1 MGRVTAL
8 TILHSLEHRA
18 KLHSVKLSATKLG
31 PAACGRRETQKR
43 ETELRIH
50 RCALELTDERGL
62 DGWTMDDL
70 AAAADVS
77 RRTLFN
83 YFPGKVDAVL
93 GGTPE
98 LPAEALEVFHRG
110 GPTGRLVDDLS
121 ALAAAILAEKGFEPE
136 VMALGHRILHQT
148 PRLIVIAHERFE
160 QVTGDLVDHILRRE
174 GTEFGAD
181 RARLLVRL
189 LVAVFDV
196 AINQLT
202 DNPGDR
208 PVAEI
213 FDENVRLARDLLA

>member
-1 MGRVTAL
+1 M
-8 TILHSLEHRA
+8 
-18 KLHSVKLSATKLG
+18 KLSATS
-31 PAACGRRETQKR
+31 CGRREIQKR

-50 RCALELTDERGL
+50 HRALELTDERGL

-70 AAAADVS
+70 AAASDVS

-93 GGTPE
+93 GTTPE
-98 LPAEALEVFHRG
+98 LPAAALETFHAG

-121 ALAAAILAEKGFEPE
+121 ALAEAILSEKAFDPD

-160 QVTGDLVDHILRRE
+160 QITGELVGHILRRE
-174 GTEFGAD
+174 GEDFGET

-196 AINQLT
+196 AINQLN
-202 DNPGDR
+202 DDPGGR
-208 PVAEI
+208 PVAAI

>member
-1 MGRVTAL
+1 VTGL
-8 TILHSLEHRA
+8 TNLHSLINRA
-18 KLHSVKLSATKLG
+18 NLHFVGLSASKLG
-31 PAACGRRETQKR
+31 RACGRRETQKR

-50 RCALELTDERGL
+50 RCALQLTDERGL
-62 DGWTMDDL
+62 DGWTMHDL

-98 LPAEALEVFHRG
+98 LPADALEVFHRG

-121 ALAAAILAEKGFEPE
+121 ALAEAILTEKGFDPE

-160 QVTGDLVDHILRRE
+160 QVSGDLVDHILRRE
-174 GTEFGAD
+174 GEEFGAA

-196 AINQLT
+196 AINQL
-202 DNPGDR
+202 DDSRDR

>member
-1 MGRVTAL
+1 M
-8 TILHSLEHRA
+8 
-18 KLHSVKLSATKLG
+18 KLSATS
-31 PAACGRRETQKR
+31 CGRRETQKR

-50 RCALELTDERGL
+50 RRALELTDERGL

-70 AAAADVS
+70 AAVSDVS

-93 GGTPE
+93 GTTPE
-98 LPAEALEVFHRG
+98 LPADALEEFHRG

-121 ALAAAILAEKGFEPE
+121 ALAAAILSEKGFDPE

-148 PRLIVIAHERFE
+148 PRLIVTAHERFE
-160 QVTGDLVDHILRRE
+160 QITGELVGHILRRE
-174 GTEFGAD
+174 GDDFGED

-196 AINQLT
+196 AINQLNA
-202 DNPGDR
+202 DPGGR

>member
-1 MGRVTAL
+1 
-8 TILHSLEHRA
+8 
-18 KLHSVKLSATKLG
+18 VKLSATS
-31 PAACGRRETQKR
+31 CGRRETQKR

-50 RCALELTDERGL
+50 HCALRLTDERGL

-70 AAAADVS
+70 AAASDVS

-93 GGTPE
+93 GSTPE
-98 LPAEALEVFHRG
+98 LPADALEAFHRG

-121 ALAAAILAEKGFEPE
+121 ALAEAILSEKGFDPE

-148 PRLIVIAHERFE
+148 PRLIIIAHERFE
-160 QVTGDLVDHILRRE
+160 QVTSELVDHILRRE
-174 GTEFGAD
+174 GEDFGEA

-196 AINQLT
+196 AINQLN
-202 DNPGDR
+202 DDPGGR
-208 PVAEI
+208 PVAEV